1 MCRLLA
7 YIGSP
12 IQPERLIYKPE
23 HSLAIQSYKP
33 KETVITTVNAD
44 GVGLGWYGSQK
55 DEPPFIYKNSVPI
68 WSDRNLPHLSR
79 YIQSECFLAY
89 IRSATPGQASNL
101 NNCQPFY
108 DDRLLFLHNGFIDDF
123 RQSLFLPIR
132 KSLKDDIYL
141 KIQGT
146 TDSEH
151 MFGLFLNELA
161 SVGSSLQ
168 DALEAT
174 LQKLNDLAKPDDIR
188 FAANIVVSDGSQL
201 VASRFG
207 RGIAG
212 PSLYWLR
219 DDPIVP
225 NSVAIA
231 SEPLFASNWNRVP
244 DSSILCVRGDGEISI
259 RQIEC

>member
-7 YIGSP
+7 YLGSP

-23 HSLAIQSYKP
+23 HSLEVQSYKP
-33 KETVITTVNAD
+33 KETITTTVSAD
-44 GVGLGWYGSQK
+44 GLGLGWYSQK
-55 DEPPFIYKNSVPI
+55 DEKPFVYKNTVPI
-68 WSDRNLPHLSR
+68 WSDTNLPHLSR
-79 YIQSECFLAY
+79 YIESECLLAY
-89 IRSATPGQASNL
+89 IRSATPGQASNW

-108 DDRLLFLHNGFIDDF
+108 DGRLLFVHNGFIDDF

-132 KSLKDDIYL
+132 KSLKDEIYL

-151 MFGLFLNELA
+151 IFALFLNELA
-161 SVGSSLQ
+161 SVGSNLE

-174 LQKLNDLAKPDDIR
+174 LQKLNHLAKPDDIR
-188 FAANIVVSDGSQL
+188 FAANVIVSDGSQL

-219 DDPIVP
+219 DDPILP

-231 SEPLFASNWNRVP
+231 SEPLFAANWNRVP
-244 DSSILCVRGDGEISI
+244 DSSIICVRGNMEVSVS
-259 RQIEC
+259 QIEC

>member
-7 YIGSP
+7 YLGSP
-12 IQPERLIYKPE
+12 IKPDRLIYKPE
-23 HSLAIQSYKP
+23 HSLEVQSYKP
-33 KETVITTVNAD
+33 KETVVTTVNAD
-44 GVGLGWYGSQK
+44 GLGLGWYSQK
-55 DEPPFIYKNSVPI
+55 DENPFIYKNTVPI
-68 WSDRNLPHLSR
+68 WSDTNLPHLTR
-79 YIQSECFLAY
+79 YIESECFLAY

-108 DDRLLFLHNGFIDDF
+108 DGRLLFLHNGFIDDF
-123 RQSLFLPIR
+123 RQRLFQPIR

-151 MFGLFLNELA
+151 IFALFLNELA
-161 SVGSSLQ
+161 SIGSSLE

-174 LQKLNDLAKPDDIR
+174 LQKLNYLAKPDDIR
-188 FAANIVVSDGSQL
+188 FAANIIVSDGCQL

-212 PSLYWLR
+212 PSLYWLQ
-219 DDPIVP
+219 DDPILP
-225 NSVAIA
+225 SSVAIA
-231 SEPLFASNWNRVP
+231 SEPLFAANWNRVP
-244 DSSILCVRGDGEISI
+244 DSSIISSNQQCTI
-259 RQIEC
+259 RFVSNR